1 MNAFLRSLPPLVLA
15 ATVVLASPAA
25 HAQASAPAAA
35 PAPAA
40 PIDAAKQKE
49 INRILAA
56 FHPENA
62 VLQAVQQQGVKVYQ
76 QAAGVLQSNQVPQD
90 RKDKTLKDIEG
101 DVRNYVTTTMP
112 LAMASAKKFVE
123 PTTAPI
129 LAQNFSTEELRQ
141 LAAMLES
148 PLRQKFEKL
157 APQMQ
162 DAVGQKVSAEIGP
175 QVNKNVQVMTDSV
188 GGKLRSATTPAA
200 STPGK

>member
-1 MNAFLRSLPPLVLA
+1 MNAFLRSLSPLVLA
-15 ATVVLASPAA
+15 ATAVLASPAA
-25 HAQASAPAAA
+25 HAQASA

-76 QAAGVLQSNQVPQD
+76 QSASVLQSNQVPQD
-90 RKDKTLKDIEG
+90 RRDKTLKDIEG

-162 DAVGQKVSAEIGP
+162 EAVGQKVSADIGP

-188 GGKLRSATTPAA
+188 GGKLRSAATPASA
-200 STPGK
+200 SSPAK